1 MKKLLIL
8 FTLCTLILTHSKA
21 DEGMWVLPSL
31 NQYNFE
37 QMKEMG
43 FLLNDSDIYS
53 IDKKSIKDAV
63 VIFGNGCTGEVISE
77 KGLIL
82 TNHHCGY
89 DAIQSLSTIKDNYLA
104 NGFWA
109 KSYSEEIPAPG
120 LTVTFLKSMED
131 ITDSVLFNISDT
143 LSVAERIEAINIR
156 VDQLKKDA
164 SKGNSYRID
173 IKPFFNG
180 NMYYKMVYEVYKD
193 VRMVGTPPSAIGK
206 FGFDTDNWMWPRHT
220 GDFSM
225 FRVYADKDG
234 NPADYS
240 TYNSPLSTPK
250 HLPISIKGVEKGDFA
265 MTIGFP
271 GSTERYMPSW
281 GIKQEIEIVNKAR
294 ISIRGIKQDIWMADM
309 QADPKIDLQYASKYA
324 RSSNYWKNS
333 IGMNRGVE
341 KLNVIEKKR
350 EFENKLDIWI
360 HEDSARTQ
368 KYGTILQEL
377 EQDYAAYEVYLKSR
391 IITSECLINGIEI
404 FKQANSIEKIIEK
417 LQQNS
422 QADVTNMVA
431 SVKEK
436 LTKFYKDYSPSTDKK
451 VMVSLLQTYISQ
463 MESVGSLPPNLIEL
477 RGKNAKQFEKY
488 TNKIFSK
495 SLFANESKIMNFL
508 QNSNNN
514 LLDLAK
520 DPAYIES
527 KQIYDYYKE
536 MGTKSSPSYYNIDK
550 NLRLFTAAMME
561 MSPDKTFYP
570 DANSTMR
577 LSYGVV
583 GDYQPKDGVIYKH
596 FTTLEGIIEKEIPN
610 SYEFSVPQKLKDL
623 YQSKN
628 FGDYS
633 APDGKVH
640 VCFTSNNDITGGN
653 SGSPVLN
660 KNGEL
665 FGLAFDG
672 NWEAM
677 SGDIAFEPEL
687 QKTISVDIRYVL
699 FIIEKY
705 AGATNLIEEMT
716 IIK

>member
-1 MKKLLIL
+1 MRKLYTL
-8 FTLCTLILTHSKA
+8 FALYALVLLPSKA

-31 NQYNFE
+31 NKYNFE
-37 QMKEMG
+37 QMKELG
-43 FLLNDSDIYS
+43 FMLNDSDIYS
-53 IDKKSIKDAV
+53 TNKKSLKDAV
-63 VIFGNGCTGEVISE
+63 VIFGNGCTGEIISN

-89 DAIQSLSTIKDNYLA
+89 DAIQNLSSIKENYLA

-109 KSYSEEIPAPG
+109 KSFSEEIPAPG
-120 LTVTFLKSMED
+120 LTVTFLKDMEEV
-131 ITDSVLFNISDT
+131 TDSITANLSDT
-143 LSVAERIEAINIR
+143 LTVAERIEIINNRIDR
-156 VDQLKKDA
+156 LKSIA
-164 SKGNSYRID
+164 SKGNDYRID
-173 IKPFFNG
+173 IKSFFNG
-180 NMYYKMVYEVYKD
+180 NKYYKMVYEVYKD
-193 VRMVGTPPSAIGK
+193 VRMVGTPPSSIGK

-225 FRVYADKDG
+225 FRVYGDKDG

-240 TYNSPLSTPK
+240 TYNTPLNTPK
-250 HLPISIKGVEKGDFA
+250 HLSISIKGVEKGDFV

-281 GIKQEIEIVNKAR
+281 GIKQEIGIINEAR

-309 QADPKIDLQYASKYA
+309 KANPRIDLQYASKYA

-341 KLNVIEKKR
+341 KLNVIEKKKQ
-350 EFENKLDIWI
+350 FEMALDSWI
-360 HEDSARTQ
+360 KEDSVRTQ
-368 KYGTILQEL
+368 KYGNMLKEF
-377 EQDYAAYEVYLKSR
+377 EHNYAEYENYLKSR

-417 LQQNS
+417 LQQNNN
-422 QADVTNMVA
+422 ADVTNMVA

-436 LTKFYKDYSPSTDKK
+436 LAKFYKDYSPSTDKK
-451 VMVSLLQTYISQ
+451 VMIALLQTYISQ
-463 MESVGSLPPNLIEL
+463 MESVGSLPSNLVEL
-477 RGKNAKQFEKY
+477 KGKDVKQFEKY
-488 TNKIFSK
+488 ANKIFSK
-495 SLFANESKIMNFL
+495 SLFAEESKIMNFL

-520 DPAYIES
+520 DPAFIES
-527 KQIYDYYKE
+527 KQIYEYYKE

-561 MSPDKTFYP
+561 MNPDKTFYP

-577 LSYGVV
+577 LSYGIV

-596 FTTLEGIIEKEIPN
+596 YTTLEGIIEKEIPN
-610 SYEFSVPQKLKDL
+610 SYEFSVPQKLKEL

-628 FGDYS
+628 FGDYGTK
-633 APDGKVH
+633 DGKVH

-660 KNGEL
+660 RNGEL

-677 SGDIAFEPEL
+677 SGDIAFEHEL
-687 QKTISVDIRYVL
+687 QKTISVDIRYIL